1 MKNGVPEIGDVLWI
15 RLDPVVGREQGR
27 GYPRPVVVL
36 SHEVH
41 NGPTHRIV
49 CVPCTSKVHG
59 FATEIPIS
67 VLPKPCVALIDQIR
81 TLDWV
86 ARRAEYRDEQL
97 MQAELDAIRRSL
109 KAFLMM

>member
-1 MKNGVPEIGDVLWI
+1 MKNGVPEIGDVLWVL
-15 RLDPVVGREQGR
+15 LDPVVGREQGG

-49 CVPCTSKVHG
+49 GVPCTSKARG
-59 FATEIPIS
+59 FATEIPVS

-81 TLDWV
+81 AIDWV
-86 ARRAEYRDEQL
+86 ERRGEYRDEQVT
-97 MQAELDAIRRSL
+97 QAELDAIRRSL